1 MSEQLEREYL
11 EYKEGGRIWG
21 TIDKDRIKK
30 INFPRTPKHIIDEF
44 LKIEDPTST
53 VSDILDKL
61 GIRGAVAGTYLRPVI
76 PGKTIVGNAVT
87 IRNIY
92 ERQTVTKCH
101 VNGET
106 HKMTV
111 RDIYYLGEPGDVYV
125 MDFGGNLDVSN
136 LGDQACALAQ
146 SKGFAGCIVNGAVRD
161 IAGIRRLGYPV
172 WSRGITPI
180 TGMFR
185 LEGMEL
191 NGPVTLYDITV
202 CPGDLIVADDTGV
215 CAIPPDKIDYVLEE
229 VKKVIAKEVVVRQQ
243 VQEQKSIEELKKLN
257 IRD

>member
-1 MSEQLEREYL
+1 MSEQREKEYL
-11 EYKEGGRIWG
+11 EYKEAGRIWG
-21 TIDKDRIKK
+21 TIDKERIKK
-30 INFPRTPKHIIDEF
+30 IKFPRTPREVIDEF

-53 VSDILDKL
+53 VSDILDSL

-76 PGKTIVGNAVT
+76 SGKTIVGNAVT
-87 IRNIY
+87 IRNTY
-92 ERQTVTKCH
+92 ERQTATKCH
-101 VNGET
+101 VNGES

-111 RDIYYLGEPGDVYV
+111 RDIYYLGEPGDIYV
-125 MDFGGNLDVSN
+125 IDFGGNLDVSN
-136 LGDQACALAQ
+136 LGDQACALAL

-161 IAGIRRLGYPV
+161 VAGIRRLGFPV

-185 LEGMEL
+185 LEGVEL
-191 NGPVTLYDITV
+191 NGPVTLHDITV

-229 VKKVIAKEVVVRQQ
+229 VKKIIAKEFVVRQQ
-243 VQEQKSIEELKKLN
+243 VKEQKSIDELKKLN

>member
-1 MSEQLEREYL
+1 MNEQLEREYL
-11 EYKEGGRIWG
+11 EYKETGRIWG
-21 TIDKDRIKK
+21 TIDKERIKK
-30 INFPRTPKHIIDEF
+30 IKFPRTPRNIIEEF
-44 LKIEDPTST
+44 LKVEDPTSAI
-53 VSDILDKL
+53 SDILDSL

-92 ERQTVTKCH
+92 ERQTSTKCYA
-101 VNGET
+101 NCEK
-106 HKMTV
+106 HKMAV

-125 MDFGGNLDVSN
+125 MDFGGNPDVSN

-146 SKGFAGCIVNGAVRD
+146 SKGFAGCVVNGAVRD
-161 IAGIRRLGYPV
+161 VAGIRRLGYPV

-202 CPGDLIVADDTGV
+202 WPGDLIVADDTGV
-215 CAIPPDKIDYVLEE
+215 CAIPSDKINYVLEE
-229 VKKVIAKEVVVRQQ
+229 VKKVIAKEFVVRQQ
-243 VQEQKSIEELKKLN
+243 VMEQKSIAELKQLN